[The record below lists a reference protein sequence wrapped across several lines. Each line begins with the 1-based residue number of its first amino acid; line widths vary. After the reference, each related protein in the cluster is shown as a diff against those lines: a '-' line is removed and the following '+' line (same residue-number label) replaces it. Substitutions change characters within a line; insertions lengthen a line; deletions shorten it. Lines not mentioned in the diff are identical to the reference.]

1 MSKRTIPTLEGDNL
15 EFDAPAKKLMTI
27 GIIVGLLGLG
37 SSFALGASRGDH
49 LAAMLHSYLVAFA
62 YFLAIALGALF
73 FVTSQFLF
81 RAGWSVL
88 IRRVAEI
95 IAATLPVFALL
106 SLVIIIPT
114 AMGNHHLYEWVD
126 HELVA
131 RDPLLQHKE
140 PYLNT
145 PFFLIRMA
153 VYFVF
158 WGFLS
163 WFFLGNS
170 TRQDETGDWK
180 LTRRMEILSAPGTL
194 LYALTITFAAVD
206 FLMALM
212 PHWFSTII
220 GVYYFAASFGSGM
233 AFLILAV
240 RYLQSTG
247 RLKTVN
253 EEHFQDMGKL
263 MFAFIVFWAYI
274 AFSQYM
280 LIWYANMP
288 EGTQFYEVRQEGA
301 WVSWSVGLLL
311 IHFVIPFLGVMSR
324 HVKRNRTGLLFWASW
339 MLFAHWWDMI
349 YLVKPSYA
357 HHHHPGSLSLDV
369 LDLTCMLGVGGFFV
383 FAIGFVGRGRKL
395 VPMKDPRLSES
406 LAFENV

>member
-1 MSKRTIPTLEGDNL
+1 MGRRQIPTLEGDNL
-15 EFDAPAKKLMTI
+15 EFDAPAKNLITI
-27 GIIVGLLGLG
+27 GAIVGLLGLG
-37 SSFALGASRGDH
+37 ASFALGATRGDH
-49 LAAMLHSYLVAFA
+49 MAAFMHSYLVAFA
-62 YFLAIALGALF
+62 MFLAIALGNLF

-95 IAATLPVFALL
+95 IAGTLPVFALL
-106 SLVIIIPT
+106 SLVIIVPT
-114 AMGNHHLYEWVD
+114 AMGNYHLYEWVNPEIVAND
-126 HELVA
+126 PLVA
-131 RDPLLQHKE
+131 HKE

-145 PFFLIRMA
+145 PFFLVRMA
-153 VYFVF
+153 VYFLF
-158 WGFLS
+158 WGFLA

-170 TRQDETGDWK
+170 TKQDEDGDWK
-180 LTRRMEILSAPGTL
+180 RTARMEIIAAPGTL
-194 LYALTITFAAVD
+194 LFALTITFAAVD
-206 FLMALM
+206 LLMSLM

-220 GVYYFAASFGSGM
+220 GVYYFAGAFGSGM
-233 AFLILAV
+233 AFLILSV

-274 AFSQYM
+274 GFSQYM

-288 EGTQFYEVRQEGA
+288 EGTQFYKVREAGP
-301 WVSWSVGLLL
+301 WVYWSIGLL
-311 IHFVIPFLGVMSR
+311 IVHFIIPFFGVMSK
-324 HVKRNRTGLLFWASW
+324 HVKRSRFGLLFWAFW
-339 MLFAHWWDMI
+339 MLFAHWWDM
-349 YLVKPSYA
+349 YYMVKPTYTY
-357 HHHHPGSLSLDV
+357 HNHLDTLGFDL
-369 LDLTCMLGVGGFFV
+369 LDLTCLLGVGGFFV